1 MSAHDGFTLADHYIP
16 AGGRE
21 RFQIRVA
28 RLPTDTWISLPVEV
42 VNGIAPGPRLW
53 LTAAVHGDELNGVE
67 IIRRVL
73 TQLDAH
79 QLVGTLVAVP
89 IVNVFGFL
97 QQLRYLPD
105 RRDLNRSFPGS
116 RTGSLASRIAH
127 LIMSEVVSS
136 CTHGIDLHTG
146 SHHRTNLPQIRADLS
161 DEATRELALAFGA
174 PVLIHARTPDGS
186 LRGAAAKIG
195 KPVLLFEGGEALRFD
210 ESAIVAGVAGVLR
223 SMAALGMIEARET
236 DAFPPPITISRT
248 RWLRARR
255 GGILRMV
262 AKLGDRVTKAQVL
275 ADIGDAFGRDPV
287 NVKAPCDGVVIGL
300 NQNPLVNQGDAVV
313 HLGLFPSA
321 DGDEASASRPSS
333 PTESER

>member
-42 VNGIAPGPRLW
+42 VNGSIPGPRLW

-73 TQLDAH
+73 GQIDPH
-79 QLVGTLVAVP
+79 ELVGTLVAVP

-146 SHHRTNLPQIRADLS
+146 SHHRTNLPQIRADL
-161 DEATRELALAFGA
+161 DDAATRELAFAFGA

-223 SMAALGMIEARET
+223 SMAALGMIAARSA
-236 DAFPPPITISRT
+236 DRLPPPITISRT

-262 AKLGDRVTKAQVL
+262 STLGARVAKGQVL
-275 ADIGDAFGRDPV
+275 AEIGDAFGRDAV
-287 NVKAPCDGVVIGL
+287 NVKAPCAGVVIGL
-300 NQNPLVNQGDAVV
+300 NKNPLVNQGDAVV
-313 HLGLFPSA
+313 HLGLFPSK
-321 DGDEASASRPSS
+321 DGEALSRPSS
-333 PTESER
+333 PAESER